1 MVEYLPG
8 RVVAATH
15 DEALDRVVERIKK
28 QGFLPGGNI
37 RIYPARVQPLPG
49 AIWFEFY
56 AEVFRC
62 GP

>member
-8 RVVAATH
+8 RVVAETH
-15 DEALDRVVERIKK
+15 DDAFERVIERIKK
-28 QGFLPGGNI
+28 QGFIPGGNI
-37 RIYPARVQPLPG
+37 RIYPAPVQPLPG

-56 AEVFRC
+56 AEVQR

>member
-1 MVEYLPG
+1 MSIYLG
-8 RVVAATH
+8 GLWR
-15 DEALDRVVERIKK
+15 LRKRIKK
-28 QGFLPGGNI
+28 QGFVPGGNI

-56 AEVFRC
+56 AEVQR

>member
-15 DEALDRVVERIKK
+15 DEVLDRVVERIKK

-56 AEVFRC
+56 AEVQR

>member
-8 RVVAATH
+8 LVVAATH

-28 QGFLPGGNI
+28 QGFRPGGNI

-49 AIWFEFY
+49 AIWFEYY
-56 AEVFRC
+56 AEVQR